1 MSATLKNV
9 AYAKDAEYNLFSL
22 TYMMMK
28 GWTMLGDKEKIILKK
43 GDTELKLTHKVKTDK
58 GFLFVI
64 KFVRTIPMEQV
75 FIGVASKPI
84 AIDKGHRLLTH
95 SGEADTRATC
105 KHLDIPLQ

>member
-1 MSATLKNV
+1 MGNGTQTASGKTGDISGLIFTDNGKKGVSATLKNV

-43 GDTELKLTHKVKTDK
+43 GDTELKFTHKVKTNK

-64 KFVRTIPMEQV
+64 NCAYHTNGTSLQWC
-75 FIGVASKPI
+75 
-84 AIDKGHRLLTH
+84 
-95 SGEADTRATC
+95 C
-105 KHLDIPLQ
+105 K